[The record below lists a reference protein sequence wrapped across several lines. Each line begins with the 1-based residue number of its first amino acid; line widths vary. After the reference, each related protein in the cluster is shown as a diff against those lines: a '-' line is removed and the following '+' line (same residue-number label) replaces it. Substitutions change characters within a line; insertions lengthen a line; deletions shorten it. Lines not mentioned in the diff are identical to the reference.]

1 MIRSPGILLVCK
13 GISCYTIIMSQKI
26 ALVLSGGGARGI
38 AHIGVIEELEKRGYE
53 VTSLAGTSM
62 GALVGGIY
70 ALDRLREFK
79 EWLFTLDRLKVFN
92 LVDFTLSRQGL
103 VKGDRVLKRMEE
115 FIPDGDIENL
125 RIPYAAVAADI
136 LNREEVVFTRGGVY
150 DAIRASI
157 SIPTVFTPV
166 RTRKG
171 LLVDGG
177 VINNIPIKH
186 VQRHPGDT
194 LVVVNVN
201 ADIPVE
207 KPPESKKE
215 EEKKE
220 SAYREKLRDFQAYL
234 SDILPFGGEDEK
246 EENLDR
252 NFDYFDLINMTISSM
267 THTIA
272 QNTLRQ
278 YSPDLLIQVSGE
290 SCGTFDFFRAE
301 EMVEMGRH
309 AAATAIEKFPGS

>member
-1 MIRSPGILLVCK
+1 MEK
-13 GISCYTIIMSQKI
+13 HA

-38 AHIGVIEELEKRGYE
+38 AHIGVIDELEKRGYE
-53 VTSLAGTSM
+53 ITSLAGTSM

-70 ALDRLREFK
+70 ALGRQDDFV
-79 EWLFTLDRLKVFN
+79 EWLYTLDRLKVIS

-103 VKGDRVLKRMEE
+103 IKGDRVFNRIKE
-115 FIPDGDIENL
+115 FIPDEDIENL

-136 LNREEVVFTRGGVY
+136 LGREEVVFTSGSVY

-157 SIPTVFTPV
+157 SIPTVLTPV
-166 RTRKG
+166 KTGRR

-186 VQRHPGDT
+186 VKRHPGDT
-194 LVVVNVN
+194 LVVVDVN
-201 ADIPVE
+201 ADIPVA
-207 KPPESKKE
+207 KPAVPQNE
-215 EEKKE
+215 ELKKE
-220 SAYREKLRDFQAYL
+220 SVYREKIREFQAYL
-234 SDILPFGGEDEK
+234 REVLPFGDDEEK
-246 EENLDR
+246 EKHLDKSLD
-252 NFDYFDLINMTISSM
+252 FFDLINLTISSM
-267 THTIA
+267 TRTIA

-278 YSPDLLIQVSGE
+278 YSPDLLIQVSGD

-309 AAATAIEKFPGS
+309 ATMTAIEKMKAS